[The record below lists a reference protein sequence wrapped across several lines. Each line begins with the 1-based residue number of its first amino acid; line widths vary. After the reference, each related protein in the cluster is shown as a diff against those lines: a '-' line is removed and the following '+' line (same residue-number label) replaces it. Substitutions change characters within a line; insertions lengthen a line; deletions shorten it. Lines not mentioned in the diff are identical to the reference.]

1 MTGSSLRP
9 ESWSDSRPVAGPELR
24 RISFSNT
31 VTYRL
36 QPDEFA
42 ERAAGLAKR
51 FAGSGEI
58 ADFVAI
64 RGSVVE
70 MMSTAQVPRYA
81 VPLRLAPNQSA
92 PNGVDDFTRLFAR
105 ISEMSSFL
113 AMDGD
118 YSAISLTIN
127 FVLPSA
133 SVDELIALSH
143 SCYGSSASSAVLI
156 SLDSTT
162 TSGHSLKEL
171 HEHLAKQLG
180 ISSSAQISD
189 QFRCI
194 EIREIESFADADA
207 ALSANIRPMYG
218 ALLGDEGWR
227 HVPET
232 VASSTLAKRWGTRSF
247 FTVVSSGDGCL
258 MLNLRPQAYSIS
270 QEKFFGGF
278 FDGELSYFSHEF
290 KVACVDHGP
299 FFAMELCSYRKC
311 VADDLRRRLERRGSS
326 PSPPSVLGG
335 IRHRAYRR
343 SLYNELTQ
351 GLRRLRLN
359 RMTELAALDNVVEA
373 GSGLPDRLARLNE
386 LVQAFEAEEQVA
398 YMYRV
403 NSTMATIAWITLAV
417 AVFGAVLTVIAL
429 VAAL

>member
-1 MTGSSLRP
+1 
-9 ESWSDSRPVAGPELR
+9 
-24 RISFSNT
+24 
-31 VTYRL
+31 
-36 QPDEFA
+36 
-42 ERAAGLAKR
+42 
-51 FAGSGEI
+51 
-58 ADFVAI
+58 
-64 RGSVVE
+64 
-70 MMSTAQVPRYA
+70 
-81 VPLRLAPNQSA
+81 
-92 PNGVDDFTRLFAR
+92 
-105 ISEMSSFL
+105 MSSFL

-118 YSAISLTIN
+118 YSAISLTMN
-127 FVLPSA
+127 FFLSSA

-143 SCYGSSASSAVLI
+143 SCYGSSATSPVLI
-156 SLDSTT
+156 RLDSTT
-162 TSGHSLKEL
+162 ISGQSLKEL
-171 HEHLAKQLG
+171 HERLAKELG
-180 ISSSAQISD
+180 ISSPDQISD

-194 EIREIESFADADA
+194 EIREIESFVDADA
-207 ALSANIRPMYG
+207 ALNANITPVYG

-227 HVPET
+227 HVPAA
-232 VASSTLAKRWGTRSF
+232 VAGSTLAKRWGTRSF

-258 MLNLRPQAYSIS
+258 MLNLRPPAFSTS

-278 FDGELSYFSHEF
+278 FAGELPYFSHEF
-290 KVACVDHGP
+290 KIACVDHGP

-343 SLYNELTQ
+343 SLYHELTQ

-359 RMTELAALDNVVEA
+359 RMTELAALDNVVEV